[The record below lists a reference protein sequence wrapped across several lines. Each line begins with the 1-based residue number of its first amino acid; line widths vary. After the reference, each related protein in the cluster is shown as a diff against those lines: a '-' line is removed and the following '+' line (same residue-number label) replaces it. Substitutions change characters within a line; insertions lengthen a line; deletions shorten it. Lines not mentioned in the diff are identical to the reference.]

1 MSRIFK
7 YRSIIN
13 HIRAIFEVA
22 LILLQKGDV
31 KLLLYKPTSPSP
43 CSVTLP
49 LKKGEEQVKF
59 CASTFNSSDIVRTRL
74 GLINSTGL
82 SKKYY
87 WYSDHLTGEDRDGN
101 PTYAYFDVS
110 INNEDKYGKNI
121 VWNSQPNKFSEKM
134 TEGYVIAETY
144 SSWSR
149 TVLSETNSSAS
160 LQDILPYNTTNLW
173 QLRLYENNCNN
184 IIGYGFTEGDVIYGT
199 LNDDKTQFL
208 PYVSSGSSP
217 QKIKDHLYIKIRPHT
232 NVLNPYAFSTSSNP
246 SFYETGSNPFLNAKE
261 LYSLSREH
269 DDNAQYSI
277 KIKGKEYPIILYTF
291 RRPDRIRFYSPTNT
305 LGSSE
310 YNKDP
315 DTDSYGNPLYGY
327 AVIENNTDKDISFVS
342 GESYQ
347 ILCNYIDSDEF
358 YYTVTE
364 QPTVTFTINGQ
375 DGLASTQQSPIA
387 VQYANPTFNIK
398 YNTSYGILNHYCF
411 TLFEKN
417 SSGVYETIYSTK
429 NVYSSNIV
437 FNYNQFM
444 SGHDYKIVASFV
456 DNNQINIVK
465 EVYIKAQYNQDS
477 TNSCLTAKYYRD
489 HHSVVLDW
497 SKTLLITPSVTSNN
511 AVSYGKIDDAD
522 ASNNYMSLQP
532 NNEIAYT
539 QIDGEDSLDFKDNT
553 IYLRIKLFPDYIG
566 KICEVADD
574 NGNIKSIEYDGM
586 KLIAKIN
593 GKEKFYFYL
602 YDTHN
607 DWDGCENQKYY
618 STLAT
623 ALQTEDDNLS
633 MPFIYSEDNPTEFNW
648 GDDNGIV
655 YYWHEERPVS
665 SHWYLVVL
673 SNESF
678 QVQDLEK
685 E

>member
-1 MSRIFK
+1 M
-7 YRSIIN
+7 
-13 HIRAIFEVA
+13 
-22 LILLQKGDV
+22 

-43 CSVTLP
+43 CSTTLP
-49 LKKGEEQVKF
+49 LKKGEEQI
-59 CASTFNSSDIVRTRL
+59 TFHSSVFNCSEITRTRL
-74 GLINSTGL
+74 SLLNTNAT
-82 SKKYY
+82 KNYY
-87 WYSDHLTGEDRDGN
+87 WYSDDLVGTDRDGN
-101 PTYAYFDVS
+101 EAKAFFNVS
-110 INNEDKYGKNI
+110 IQNEGEYGKKI
-121 VWNSQPNKFSEKM
+121 IWQTQEGKFSEKM
-134 TEGYVIAETY
+134 KHGYTIQNGVDRKELKDYSTY
-144 SSWSR
+144 YQSDA
-149 TVLSETNSSAS
+149 TIYGEALNAIV
-160 LQDILPYNTTNLW
+160 PYNSTNLW
-173 QLRLYENNCNN
+173 QMRLYEENCNN
-184 IIGYGFTEGDVIYGT
+184 VIGYGFLESDKNYGT
-199 LNDDKTQFL
+199 MSGAKFL
-208 PYVSSGSSP
+208 PYNSST
-217 QKIKDHLYIKIRPHT
+217 QKVKDKTYIQIRPHT
-232 NVLNPYAFSTSSNP
+232 NIYNKYAISINGYSSQSTTYAN
-246 SFYETGSNPFLNAKE
+246 LII
-261 LYSLSREH
+261 H
-269 DDNAQYSI
+269 WDDNAKYSI
-277 KIKGKEYPIILYTF
+277 RILGKEYPIKMYTF
-291 RRPDRIRFYSPTNT
+291 RHPRNGDIYAPGQDI
-305 LGSSE
+305 SSL
-310 YNKDP
+310 DP
-315 DTDSYGNPLYGY
+315 HKSADLDSYGDPLYGY
-327 AVIENNTDKDISFVS
+327 AIIDYDDDLYKVLVAGTA
-342 GESYQ
+342 YQ

-375 DGLASTQQSPIA
+375 DGLASTQQSPIT

-456 DNNQINIVK
+456 DNNQINITK

-477 TNSCLTAKYYRD
+477 TNSYLTAKYYRD

-497 SKTLLITPSVTSNN
+497 SNTLLITPSVTSNN
-511 AVSYGKIDDAD
+511 AVSYGKIDDTD

-532 NNEIAYT
+532 DNEIAYT
-539 QIDGEDSLDFKDNT
+539 QIDGEDSLDFNDNT
-553 IYLRIKLFPDYIG
+553 VYLRIKLFPDYIG

-574 NGNIKSIEYDGM
+574 NGNIKSIEYDGI

-607 DWDGCENQKYY
+607 DWDGCENYKYY
-618 STLAT
+618 STLET
-623 ALQTEDDNLS
+623 ALQDGDDNLS
-633 MPFIYSEDNPTEFNW
+633 MPFVYSENNITEFNW
-648 GDDNGIV
+648 GDDSGTV

-678 QVQDLEK
+678 QVHDLEK

>member
-1 MSRIFK
+1 
-7 YRSIIN
+7 
-13 HIRAIFEVA
+13 
-22 LILLQKGDV
+22 
-31 KLLLYKPTSPSP
+31 LLYKPTSPSP
-43 CSVTLP
+43 CSTTLP
-49 LKKGEEQVKF
+49 LKKGEEQI
-59 CASTFNSSDIVRTRL
+59 TFHSSVFNCSEIIRTRL
-74 GLINSTGL
+74 SLLNTNAT
-82 SKKYY
+82 KNYY
-87 WYSDHLTGEDRDGN
+87 WYSDDLIGTDRDGN
-101 PTYAYFDVS
+101 EAKAFFNVS
-110 INNEDKYGKNI
+110 IQNEGEYGKKI
-121 VWNSQPNKFSEKM
+121 IWQTQDGKFSEKM
-134 TEGYVIAETY
+134 KHGYTIQNGVDRRSLKDY
-144 SSWSR
+144 SSYYQGS
-149 TVLSETNSSAS
+149 TTIYGEALNAIV
-160 LQDILPYNTTNLW
+160 PYNSTNLW
-173 QLRLYENNCNN
+173 QMRLYEENCNN
-184 IIGYGFTEGDVIYGT
+184 VIGYGFLESDKNYGT
-199 LNDDKTQFL
+199 MSGAKFL
-208 PYVSSGSSP
+208 PYDART
-217 QKIKDHLYIKIRPHT
+217 QKVKDKAYIQIRPHT
-232 NVLNPYAFSTSSNP
+232 NIYDKHATDIVGYSDQHTTYANLII
-246 SFYETGSNPFLNAKE
+246 YW
-261 LYSLSREH
+261 
-269 DDNAQYSI
+269 DDNAKYSI
-277 KIKGKEYPIILYTF
+277 RILGKEYPIRMYTF
-291 RRPDRIRFYSPTNT
+291 RHPRN
-305 LGSSE
+305 GSIYAPGQSVDSV
-310 YNKDP
+310 DP
-315 DTDSYGNPLYGY
+315 HKSADLDSYGDPLYGY
-327 AVIENNTDKDISFVS
+327 AIIDYDDDLYKVLVAGT
-342 GESYQ
+342 SYQ

-456 DNNQINIVK
+456 DNNQINITK
-465 EVYIKAQYNQDS
+465 EVYIKAQYNQDT
-477 TNSCLTAKYYRD
+477 TNSYLTAKYYRE

-497 SKTLLITPSVTSNN
+497 SKTLFITPSVTSNN

-618 STLAT
+618 STLVT

>member
-1 MSRIFK
+1 M
-7 YRSIIN
+7 
-13 HIRAIFEVA
+13 
-22 LILLQKGDV
+22 

-43 CSVTLP
+43 CSTTLP
-49 LKKGEEQVKF
+49 LKKGEEQI
-59 CASTFNSSDIVRTRL
+59 TFHSSVFNCSEIIRTRL
-74 GLINSTGL
+74 SLLNANAT
-82 SKKYY
+82 KNYY
-87 WYSDHLTGEDRDGN
+87 WYSDDLVGTDKEGN
-101 PTYAYFDVS
+101 EAKAFFNVS
-110 INNEDKYGKNI
+110 IQNEGEYGKKI
-121 VWNSQPNKFSEKM
+121 IWQTQEGKFSEKM
-134 TEGYVIAETY
+134 KHGYTIQNGVDRRALKDYSTY
-144 SSWSR
+144 YQG
-149 TVLSETNSSAS
+149 SAS
-160 LQDILPYNTTNLW
+160 IYGEALNAIVPYNSTNLW
-173 QLRLYENNCNN
+173 QMRLYEENCNN
-184 IIGYGFTEGDVIYGT
+184 VIGYGFLENKKDYGT
-199 LNDDKTQFL
+199 IENYAFKPYDSSTQKVKDKA
-208 PYVSSGSSP
+208 YV
-217 QKIKDHLYIKIRPHT
+217 QIRPHT
-232 NVLNPYAFSTSSNP
+232 NIYDRHATDRYNSTGGHP
-246 SFYETGSNPFLNAKE
+246 E
-261 LYSLSREH
+261 LMIYW
-269 DDNAQYSI
+269 DDNAKYSI
-277 KIKGKEYPIILYTF
+277 RILGKEYPIKMYTF
-291 RRPDRIRFYSPTNT
+291 RNPTNASLT
-305 LGSSE
+305 NADL
-310 YNKDP
+310 
-315 DTDSYGNPLYGY
+315 DSYGDPLYGY
-327 AVIENNTDKDISFVS
+327 AIIDYDDDLYKVLVAGTA
-342 GESYQ
+342 YQ

-375 DGLASTQQSPIA
+375 DGLASTQQSPIT

-477 TNSCLTAKYYRD
+477 TNSYLTTKYYRD

-511 AVSYGKIDDAD
+511 AVSYGKIDDTD
-522 ASNNYMSLQP
+522 ASNNYMSLQSD
-532 NNEIAYT
+532 NEIAYT

-553 IYLRIKLFPDYIG
+553 VYLRIKLFPDYIG

-574 NGNIKSIEYDGM
+574 SGNIKSIEYDGI

-607 DWDGCENQKYY
+607 DWDGCENYKYY
-618 STLAT
+618 STLET
-623 ALQTEDDNLS
+623 ALQSKDDNLS
-633 MPFIYSEDNPTEFNW
+633 MPFVYSEDNPTEFNW
-648 GDDNGIV
+648 GDDSGIV